1 MVMNYSMLLAPS
13 QSTIWIDHKVFWEE
27 IDDRLV
33 FNSIDSSLIFIKD
46 NICDYDIILIMT
58 NKDSS
63 LIYNPII
70 KHLEKSNVPIF
81 PLKIVALPGS
91 IQSLQIFEPRYV
103 NMVKNS
109 LKDDSGFVIAFLKK
123 KTQRAA
129 LLSLRK
135 VLT

>member
-13 QSTIWIDHKVFWEE
+13 KTIWIDHKSILGEE

-70 KHLEKSNVPIF
+70 KHLEKI
-81 PLKIVALPGS
+81 
-91 IQSLQIFEPRYV
+91 
-103 NMVKNS
+103 
-109 LKDDSGFVIAFLKK
+109 
-123 KTQRAA
+123 
-129 LLSLRK
+129 
-135 VLT
+135 